1 MSPSPRPALLSPPL
15 LLGLVLLA
23 LSVAARAYF

>member
-1 MSPSPRPALLSPPL
+1 MSPVTPSSMLRPPM

-23 LSVAARAYF
+23 LSVAARVYF

>member
-1 MSPSPRPALLSPPL
+1 MSPMRPSAMLSAPM

-23 LSVAARAYF
+23 LSVAVRALG

>member
-1 MSPSPRPALLSPPL
+1 MSPASPPGLLRSPL

>member
-1 MSPSPRPALLSPPL
+1 MSPARPQGLLSAPM

-23 LSVAARAYF
+23 LSVAARVYL

>member
-1 MSPSPRPALLSPPL
+1 MSPMRPPTLLSTPL

-23 LSVAARAYF
+23 LSVAVRALG

>member
-1 MSPSPRPALLSPPL
+1 MSPVSPPGLLRSPL

-23 LSVAARAYF
+23 LSVAARAYL